1 MGIREEVRMGILNA
15 FKKKGHQRIGAL
27 PQQAVIIRLDG
38 ANLPDSVYESFDLS
52 TLEGQIIRAIDGTGL
67 GEYDGNEIGPED
79 TSLYL
84 YGPDAERLHE
94 RISNI
99 LTAYPLCKSAVVTIR
114 MGPPGATQR
123 QVKIP

>member
-1 MGIREEVRMGILNA
+1 VGIFNTLR
-15 FKKKGHQRIGAL
+15 KKRGQRVVTL

-38 ANLPDSVYESFDLS
+38 ANLPGSVYQSFDLN
-52 TLEGQIIRAIDGTGL
+52 TLEDPIVRAIGGTGL
-67 GEYDGNEIGPED
+67 GEYDGNETGPEG
-79 TSLYL
+79 TLLYL
-84 YGPDAERLHE
+84 YGPDAEKLHE

-123 QVKIP
+123 QVTIP